1 MKDKCVTCGEET
13 LYDREDHIDTRL
25 GYVEG
30 SGQLCLDC
38 YDEIYIKKEKPK
50 ISFVKI
56 GRRGKEDGR

>member
-1 MKDKCVTCGEET
+1 MKDKCVTCGKAT
-13 LYDREDHIDTRL
+13 LYNKEDHIDTRL

-38 YDEIYIKKEKPK
+38 YDEIYIKKTKPK

-56 GRRGKEDGR
+56 GRRGKEDVR

>member
-1 MKDKCVTCGEET
+1 MKDKCVTCGKET

-38 YDEIYIKKEKPK
+38 YDEIYIKQEKPK

-56 GRRGKEDGR
+56 GRRGKEDVR

>member
-1 MKDKCVTCGEET
+1 MKEKCVTCGEET

-38 YDEIYIKKEKPK
+38 DEEIYIKKEKPK

-56 GRRGKEDGR
+56 GRRGKEDVR